1 MLDWTLQNFKRKIY
15 GEHSL
20 IQNTAIYI
28 WTWSPEVMEIK
39 QK

>member
-1 MLDWTLQNFKRKIY
+1 MLDWTLQNSKRKTHV
-15 GEHSL
+15 ERSL
-20 IQNTAIYI
+20 IQNTVIYF